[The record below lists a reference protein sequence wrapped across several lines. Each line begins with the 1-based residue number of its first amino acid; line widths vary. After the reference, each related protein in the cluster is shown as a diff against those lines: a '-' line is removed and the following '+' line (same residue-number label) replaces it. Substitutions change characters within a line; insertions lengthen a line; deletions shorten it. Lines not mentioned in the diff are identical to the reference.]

1 MRTLVQINSC
11 ANWGSTG
18 RIASQINDL
27 AKEHVCDPYI
37 VYGRYSNPCASALV
51 RVGSRF
57 SQAIALLEARLFDN
71 DGLASRM
78 ATRKL
83 IKKLKAIGPDLIH
96 LHNLHGYYINYP
108 LLFRYLKDAAIPV
121 VWTLHDCWSF
131 TGHCS
136 HYAPAA
142 CEKWRSGCAE
152 CPLKSDYPKSVLLDC
167 SRRNYAR
174 KKASFCH
181 AGPMTIVGVSD
192 WLTKDVSH
200 SFLEG
205 IPARTIHNG
214 VDLSLFRVL
223 PRSEFA
229 TVRERYGLAGRFM
242 ILAVASAWSSR
253 KGLDDYRSLA
263 DRLEKDCVLVL
274 VGVDDATADKL
285 PSSIVKIK
293 RTDSIEELVRLYN
306 AADVVTSLSEAESFG
321 LSVVEGFAC
330 GTPGIVYANTAQPEL
345 ITPQTGYVVDN
356 HDISQV
362 VRAID
367 DMKGKGKAFYS
378 ENCRKRA
385 EDHFDKNK
393 RYMDYIALY
402 ESLYQSKKQSV

>member
-1 MRTLVQINSC
+1 
-11 ANWGSTG
+11 
-18 RIASQINDL
+18 
-27 AKEHVCDPYI
+27 
-37 VYGRYSNPCASALV
+37 
-51 RVGSRF
+51 
-57 SQAIALLEARLFDN
+57 
-71 DGLASRM
+71 
-78 ATRKL
+78 
-83 IKKLKAIGPDLIH
+83 
-96 LHNLHGYYINYP
+96 
-108 LLFRYLKDAAIPV
+108 
-121 VWTLHDCWSF
+121 
-131 TGHCS
+131 
-136 HYAPAA
+136 
-142 CEKWRSGCAE
+142 
-152 CPLKSDYPKSVLLDC
+152 
-167 SRRNYAR
+167 
-174 KKASFCH
+174 
-181 AGPMTIVGVSD
+181 
-192 WLTKDVSH
+192 
-200 SFLEG
+200 
-205 IPARTIHNG
+205 
-214 VDLSLFRVL
+214 
-223 PRSEFA
+223 
-229 TVRERYGLAGRFM
+229 M